1 MVIRR
6 CILFLIVCTFFFKA
20 PSHVSACDIINGS
33 DIYFKH
39 VSKKKY
45 IVTYVLYHQCACA
58 LSILP
63 KFTIQHDNGTISHT
77 PPRISIRDITP
88 ICSTGQPPCN
98 QPGGSRL
105 GIEEHIFVD
114 TIDFNSPKYSAIGKS
129 CKIYFRVAQPWG
141 LISTTTSTT
150 TYGGMAMLNIC
161 RIDTVGNNSPT
172 FSNIA
177 MAFLCCNQPAYI
189 NSGALD
195 NLDRDSLS
203 FELAEPLDANF
214 KPITWLSPWSKNY
227 PLTPYCLNSTVN
239 CTPIPTLESPIGFY
253 FDTLNADIIFTPTNC
268 NENGPL
274 SIKVTEW
281 RKDSVGKWQ
290 EIAYVRRDMYVTIV
304 NCPGNNPPKV
314 IAKFTH
320 NVCAG
325 STIKIPIKSE
335 DKPFVPPPP
344 GVPKYDTVK
353 LSWNNGIQG
362 GKFYY
367 TDTVKRERSAE
378 FSWTPGDEHVSTL
391 PYNFTV
397 TAEDDNCPRKGIST
411 RGFSIIVKPR
421 PYSDRFYTILPCGK
435 LVLHADINKSY
446 TDSSDANFKFYHN
459 KEHFNAPKISY
470 SWTGFDSLK
479 NGPLFRSINKT
490 DTIKFDVGG
499 KKIIE
504 LTLQSSNGC
513 NTIYF
518 DTIILPPILDIK
530 LAVNDTFVCENDSLY
545 FNPIIKNGHPAYK
558 FQWGTPNI
566 NSDADTFPTFTLFPT
581 TDTSVSVSILDSE
594 GCTDTD
600 TVFVHWQEISTPKIQ
615 EDQRICSYDS
625 FTLISNYDSTLK
637 YRWNDGL
644 IGDDT
649 ILTIKVAGKYWL
661 HTLDSLGCFGRDT
674 FELFVND
681 TVIAQAGPDD
691 VICRKE
697 IYELRGGREN
707 DPSFTHTWQW
717 DDLRTNT
724 IAGTTQNLEVSPTD
738 STNYR
743 LYLRITEGGVTC
755 EDDDTMYLRVNQLPD
770 LSTVR
775 DPSPKCF
782 DDGQFDLGADFPT
795 GANFRWSEKANSTV
809 WYSME
814 DSRRDTMVRKGTATP
829 NWYYTQRFFNPD
841 MNQGYVPDPN
851 IDRVKIHVR
860 HNATGCEDST
870 TFNARINPNPT
881 VITENITR
889 CQDAGSFKVND
900 FVLIVPQNPDAGIY
914 TWEIDSAPS
923 TLTTPELGQILQDKN
938 PSPFFADYE
947 FNPMNPFFAVDHP
960 ENVKRLGTYKLKFC
974 YTDGLTNCRTCD
986 SAYITVEKLPE
997 IQFTPFDKFCYDDDT
1012 VRLDDYVNLQRGRW
1026 ELKAFNGQTSG
1037 AAYNAALSRMID
1049 STGIIV
1055 TDPTGAGGTYTW
1067 RYVNVM
1073 TGCPVKDSIDM
1084 IVSNKPPLRLD
1095 DLDTICLSSGNIDLI
1110 NQIATPSTAVFNSG
1124 GPETGWSGPGV
1135 TANAFDPTAVVTPN
1149 ATQAIYG
1156 PYVFTVTYQNPNTL
1170 CTNKDSIDVSVQAA
1184 PDIVINNQLP
1194 FEACEGNTFTL
1205 DATAER
1211 ASGGITWT
1219 TDGDGGFDDNSSL
1232 SAVYT
1237 PGTDDIANYGN
1248 ILTITSNQPDSL
1260 QYCPQATANIKIDV
1274 HAYPV
1279 FEFGTVDSGCTPV
1292 TADFSVFNITR
1303 PDLNQFSVRYDWDFG
1318 NGQNSTDSAPQGIV
1332 FTDEGAYNVRVTV
1345 TNNSGN
1351 CATTEE
1357 DTLIRV
1363 FPIPVASFS
1372 SDPDY
1377 YTTVA
1382 LPKFNFTSTSSIS
1395 NGSIDST
1402 IWDFDYY
1409 DIVYSFPNAES
1420 TETNPSFAY
1429 GEDTTEYTVQLIVIS
1444 DNGCKDTASKVVKI
1458 GPDITVYIPSAF
1470 SPDGAGP
1477 NINNKFFVSAQ
1488 GYINFNLK
1496 IFNRWGEKLFESNHP
1511 ESEPWDGTYQGEPV
1525 QQDVYMYYARVIG
1538 FDGEEYEYSG
1548 TVTLIR

>member
-1 MVIRR
+1 MKHFTSKIIKCLFIIGFFGFITVETNATHIMGSDFTYQ
-6 CILFLIVCTFFFKA
+6 CVGNGKFKLILKIYRDCRGIGLPGSASVRIDA
-20 PSHVSACDIINGS
+20 PGCGSQTVSAPNTGIADVTPKCATASGPCSPQNQRA
-33 DIYFKH
+33 
-39 VSKKKY
+39 SK
-45 IVTYVLYHQCACA
+45 
-58 LSILP
+58 
-63 KFTIQHDNGTISHT
+63 
-77 PPRISIRDITP
+77 
-88 ICSTGQPPCN
+88 
-98 QPGGSRL
+98 
-105 GIEEHIFVD
+105 GIEEHTYEVD
-114 TIDFNSPKYSAIGKS
+114 VDFTKAPYNTWAENGCCKVYFSWTSCCRNGAITTGVTGSFYS
-129 CKIYFRVAQPWG
+129 Y
-141 LISTTTSTT
+141 
-150 TYGGMAMLNIC
+150 AMLDIC
-161 RIDTVGNNSPT
+161 NMKGSDDTLCNNSPQLT
-172 FSNIA
+172 NPPV
-177 MAFLCCNQPAYI
+177 AFACCNQPFTY
-189 NSGALD
+189 NNGASD
-195 NLDRDSLS
+195 NKDYDSLS
-203 FELAEPLDANF
+203 YEMTPALGTSRTN
-214 KPITWLSPWSKNY
+214 KITPTS
-227 PLTPYCLNSTVN
+227 PLTANNPMTVYCPPGVPNP
-239 CTPIPTLESPIGFY
+239 CTPIPQADPPIGF
-253 FDTLNADIIFTPTNC
+253 FLDPETGDMIFTPTDCSEVGVIAIQVN
-268 NENGPL
+268 
-274 SIKVTEW
+274 EW
-281 RKDSVGKWQ
+281 RKDTNGVYKLIG
-290 EIAYVRRDMYVTIV
+290 ITRRDIQVWV
-304 NCPGNNPPKV
+304 ENCDKNNPPKLLGPYTHSVCEGDKLCFDVRSKDDPV
-314 IAKFTH
+314 I
-320 NVCAG
+320 V
-325 STIKIPIKSE
+325 
-335 DKPFVPPPP
+335 PPP
-344 GVPKYDTVK
+344 GVSQTPDTTF
-353 LSWNNGIQG
+353 LSWNKGIPG
-362 GKFYY
+362 ATFKIK
-367 TDTVKRERSAE
+367 DPKVRERVGQFCWEPQIGQAS
-378 FSWTPGDEHVSTL
+378 SL
-391 PYNFTV
+391 PYTFTV
-397 TAEDDNCPRKGIST
+397 TAKDQACPRPAVTI
-411 RGFSIIVKPR
+411 RGYSVTVKKR
-421 PYSDRFYTILPCGK
+421 ALGERVYDTFPCGK
-435 LVLHADINKSY
+435 LVFECNPEPDFQGNPSYLWALKDITNTIIYKTSGSKK
-446 TDSSDANFKFYHN
+446 DS
-459 KEHFNAPKISY
+459 
-470 SWTGFDSLK
+470 
-479 NGPLFRSINKT
+479 FRFRK
-490 DTIKFDVGG
+490 GG
-499 KKIIE
+499 QYIVE
-504 LTLQSSNGC
+504 LTLNNTASC
-513 NTIYF
+513 PTIYL
-518 DTIILPPILDIK
+518 DTVEIPKFIEVE
-530 LAVNDTFVCENDSLY
+530 LAVQDTFVCENDSLNLVPRIGY
-545 FNPIIKNGHPAYK
+545 ANEPITFNWTYAST
-558 FQWGTPNI
+558 GTQI
-566 NSDADTFPTFTLFPT
+566 STDSTITIFPTQDT
-581 TDTSVSVSILDSE
+581 TVAIWVQDQDKCIN
-594 GCTDTD
+594 TD
-600 TVFVHWQEISTPKIQ
+600 TVFIHWQKLSVPDLGQ
-615 EDQRICSYDS
+615 DQRICTYDTFQIVVPYDS
-625 FTLISNYDSTLK
+625 LLDYQ
-637 YRWNDGL
+637 WNDGP
-644 IGDDT
+644 IGSDT
-649 ILTIKVAGKYWL
+649 TLTVNVAGKYWL
-661 HTLDSLGCFGRDT
+661 HQIDSLGCIGKDT

-1395 NGSIDST
+1395 NGGFSEYNWNFGDGSSDT
-1402 IWDFDYY
+1402 GAAVQYA
-1409 DIVYSFPNAES
+1409 YSDDTAEY
-1420 TETNPSFAY
+1420 EV
-1429 GEDTTEYTVQLIVIS
+1429 ELLVIS
-1444 DNGCKDTASKVVKI
+1444 DRGCRDSVTKQVKI
-1458 GPDITVYIPSAF
+1458 GPDITVFIPSAF

-1477 NINNKFFVSAQ
+1477 ERNNKLYVSAQ
-1488 GYINFNLK
+1488 GYIGYNLK

-1511 ESEPWDGTYQGEPV
+1511 ENEPWDGTYQGEPA
-1525 QQDVYMYYARVIG
+1525 QQDVYMYIAKVIA
-1538 FDGEEYEYSG
+1538 FDGKEYEYSG